1 MSSTTKPHMLATP
14 VFLWGFRLA
23 QLVLALVVLGL
34 SAYGITFLAFDGDS
48 LMLFTALATMIVVTY
63 VGVATLF
70 APVIYNYWAIL
81 GLDVFAIIFWLI
93 SFPLLASEIAS
104 YSGTTYDYCYYYC
117 YRKDKRY
124 VPAKRAVTTV
134 ETYRNAMIADAAIG
148 GIEFVLFVVT
158 LVVTS
163 IHLHRHRKAGG
174 HCVPAS
180 GAPATF
186 EESKPAAQPPA
197 QYQAQMPEQQQQTAY
212 QTPIMQQPQAE
223 YQAPVMQ
230 QPQAEYQA
238 PVMHQPQAQYSAPVT
253 PQPQIMYQDP
263 GMQHVQVQQQPHS
276 MQ

>member
-1 MSSTTKPHMLATP
+1 MSSTTKPYMLPTP

-48 LMLFTALATMIVVTY
+48 LMLFTALATMIIVIY
-63 VGVATLF
+63 VGVASLF
-70 APVIYNYWAIL
+70 APVMYNYWAIL

-93 SFPLLASEIAS
+93 SFPLLASEIAN
-104 YSGTTYDYCYYYC
+104 YSGTTYNYCYYYC
-117 YRKDKRY
+117 YRKDKRF
-124 VPAKRAVTTV
+124 VPAKRAVTTI

-180 GAPATF
+180 GPATTF
-186 EESKPAAQPPA
+186 DETKPAEQLPA
-197 QYQAQMPEQQQQTAY
+197 QHQAQMPEHQQQA
-212 QTPIMQQPQAE
+212 A

-230 QPQAEYQA
+230 QPQAQYQA
-238 PVMHQPQAQYSAPVT
+238 PAMHQPHAQYSAPVT
-253 PQPQIMYQDP
+253 PQPQTMYQDP
-263 GMQHVQVQQQPHS
+263 GMQHAQVQQPHV